1 MATLAPS
8 PEAIRVLVY
17 EWIVARGM
25 PPSCAQ
31 IGEALGI
38 STREARTA
46 LAELRLGKTI
56 LVHPTT
62 GEIWMAGPFSAA
74 ETPYKVSSKS
84 VTWFANCAWDMLG
97 IPFVAEE
104 EVRIEAHCM
113 DCGEPVT
120 IETGPTT
127 PPREQGFV
135 HFLLPAARWYED
147 IGFT

>member
-1 MATLAPS
+1 
-8 PEAIRVLVY
+8 
-17 EWIVARGM
+17 
-25 PPSCAQ
+25 
-31 IGEALGI
+31 
-38 STREARTA
+38 
-46 LAELRLGKTI
+46 
-56 LVHPTT
+56 
-62 GEIWMAGPFSAA
+62 MAGPFSAA

-84 VTWFANCAWDMLG
+84 VTWFANCAWDMFG

-104 EVRIEAHCM
+104 EVRIETHCM

-127 PPREQGFV
+127 PPAEEGFV